1 LGQERLG
8 ILVER
13 LFAARSGP
21 PRTTALEP
29 SAASFDEQALES
41 HPRWAAG
48 GSQGQVGRPA
58 VTIRVPVDP
67 GRRFAPASESLV
79 APCRRE
85 QASRNSECGSS
96 RACPAPPLWRVLGSA
111 LLMALRCRRL
121 GWQLP
126 LGCRHTGDK
135 TCVEQARLRVVG
147 VFAQHQAVLHQ
158 SVDHIL
164 DLGVVLTE

>member
-41 HPRWAAG
+41 HPRWAAR

-85 QASRNSECGSS
+85 QDL
-96 RACPAPPLWRVLGSA
+96 PAEARDYLAAISDQLGIPIHLVGVGPGRDPVIWMGREA
-111 LLMALRCRRL
+111 E
-121 GWQLP
+121 P
-126 LGCRHTGDK
+126 
-135 TCVEQARLRVVG
+135 RLR
-147 VFAQHQAVLHQ
+147 AAA
-158 SVDHIL
+158 
-164 DLGVVLTE
+164 